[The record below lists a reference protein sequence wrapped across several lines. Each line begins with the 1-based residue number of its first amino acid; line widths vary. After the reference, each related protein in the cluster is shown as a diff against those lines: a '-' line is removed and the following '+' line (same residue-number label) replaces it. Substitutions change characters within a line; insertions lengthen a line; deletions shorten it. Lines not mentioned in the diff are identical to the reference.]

1 MSENRKKVATLVV
14 EKLNALKGKIA
25 EAPTSDDKFAIYND
39 YSLFF
44 NGLSAGLELTGADE
58 DDRKP
63 VTAAQASIQ
72 ADMDLLD
79 ALAD

>member
-1 MSENRKKVATLVV
+1 MSENRKKVAALVV

-25 EAPTSDDKFAIYND
+25 EAPTTDEKFAIYND
-39 YSLFF
+39 YTLFF
-44 NGLSAGLELTGADE
+44 AGLNAGLELTGADE

-63 VTAAQASIQ
+63 VAAAQASIQ
-72 ADMDLLD
+72 AESDLLE